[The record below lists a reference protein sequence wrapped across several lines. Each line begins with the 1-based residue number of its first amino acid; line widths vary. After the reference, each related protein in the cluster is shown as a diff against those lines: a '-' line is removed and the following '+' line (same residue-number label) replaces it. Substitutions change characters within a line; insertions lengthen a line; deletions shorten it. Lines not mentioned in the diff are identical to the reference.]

1 MTTEAI
7 TRELAPSQQMDQIDE
22 AIAQLIEGDFHSRW
36 DQAKQFSKK
45 FASWGDRVVPAL
57 INQLNIQQDPDAQWF
72 LVRMLSQFDRPEVVS
87 AIANLL
93 VTTQNEDVKLEASK
107 ALTALGSSTIT
118 TLTELLTTA
127 GPIAQRRLAA
137 SALSHIRRGA
147 TIEPLLS
154 IANDPDPELRAIST
168 EALGSFHS
176 PKVTPVLL
184 AALSDQPAICTEAI
198 RALSRRRDL
207 LETTDLTQQ
216 LSTCLHSEDVKV
228 ACESAKALG
237 RLGHESA
244 AILLGDL
251 LVQPVATP
259 VKVSAVRALSW
270 IANATAVSAL
280 VSALECDALQ
290 VAPSVVQE
298 IARALGQARTP
309 ELQQQAANALVT
321 QLQMLSPAIAPIAS
335 ANRVHDAAVE
345 ESAVPTFMA
354 DYDLFGLKQAIISA
368 LAQLKQS
375 EAIDSLIPFLA
386 DAEPR
391 IKMHALSA
399 LTQIDS
405 KASQVMIQVYLADE
419 NIDLTTKRLVAESL
433 SAW

>member
-7 TRELAPSQQMDQIDE
+7 TRELAPSKQIDR
-22 AIAQLIEGDFHSRW
+22 AIAQLMEGDFHSRW
-36 DQAKQFSKK
+36 DQAKQFSKQ
-45 FASWGDRVVPAL
+45 FASWGDRAVPAL
-57 INQLNIQQDPDAQWF
+57 IDQLNAQQDPDAQWF
-72 LVRMLSQFDRPEVVS
+72 LVRLLSQFDRPEVVG

-93 VTTQNEDVKLEASK
+93 VTSQNEDVKLEACK
-107 ALTALGSSTIT
+107 ALIALGNSTIT

-137 SALSHIRRGA
+137 SALAHIRRGA

-154 IANDPDPELRAIST
+154 IASDPDPELRAIAT

-184 AALSDQPAICTEAI
+184 NALSDEPAICTEAI

-207 LETTDLTQQ
+207 LKTTDVIQQ
-216 LSTCLHSEDVKV
+216 LSKCLRSEHGKV

-244 AILLGDL
+244 AAILGDL
-251 LVQPVATP
+251 LVQPAAAP
-259 VKVSAVRALSW
+259 VKVSAVRALGW
-270 IANATAVSAL
+270 IASTTAVSAL
-280 VSALECDALQ
+280 VAALECDSVQ
-290 VAPSVVQE
+290 VTPVVVQE
-298 IARALGQARTP
+298 IARALGQVHTP
-309 ELQQQAANALVT
+309 ELQQQAAQALIAR
-321 QLQMLSPAIAPIAS
+321 LQMLSPKIMSTAS
-335 ANRVHDAAVE
+335 ADRVYDASLA
-345 ESAVPTFMA
+345 AAPAFMA
-354 DYDLFGLKQAIISA
+354 EYDLFGLKQSMISA
-368 LAQLKQS
+368 LAQLKQPD
-375 EAIDSLIPFLA
+375 AIGPLIPFLA

-391 IKMHALSA
+391 IKIHVLSA

-405 KASQVMIQVYLADE
+405 NASQAMIQAYLADE
-419 NIDLTTKRLVAESL
+419 KVDLMSKRLVAESL